1 MWEQFVDDWK
11 QRPQSSQPERMTIVM
26 KPDCFHPECKME
38 IAIPSGRDAEEYID
52 EYLDSILSE
61 NIRFNVEWEFV

>member
-1 MWEQFVDDWK
+1 MWEQFIDDWK
-11 QRPQSSQPERMTIVM
+11 QRPQSPQAERRTIVL

-61 NIRFNVEWEFV
+61 NIRFNVEWEFI